1 MRVLFYT
8 ALTDGPGRTLPRSF
22 TRPLMDVDI
31 PGPHAVTCR
40 AASSGWLLILMACLL
55 AGLLTSPGVSAVT
68 VPNLYEVQVPGGGGA
83 DAARNTAFAAALRAV
98 AVKVSGVRDAGERL
112 PPATVADGRRYVQ
125 RFGANPDGTLRVG
138 FDGASINRILAEN
151 DLPVWGSERPL
162 TLVWLA
168 IEDATGQASWVGQ
181 DPALPEARIV
191 EQVAQLR
198 GLPLAWPAMDMEDR
212 QLAAAL
218 DSEGSQSTRL
228 TAIGSKYRADAVLVG
243 RARRNVAGDVTVR
256 WLLRFGETMTE
267 TDGSLPEG
275 VHAAADQLAR
285 LFSAAAGSTRE
296 VIVDVAAINDMRAY
310 ADTLTYLEG
319 LTLVRSVSVENVSG
333 DVVRFRL
340 LVRGDADIL
349 RRAIGLG
356 SRLTSEPGETGVEP
370 LRLRYQPGAAGSALP
385 RPSPGTAP

>member
-1 MRVLFYT
+1 
-8 ALTDGPGRTLPRSF
+8 
-22 TRPLMDVDI
+22 MDVDI
-31 PGPHAVTCR
+31 PRSHAV
-40 AASSGWLLILMACLL
+40 ASRVTGGGSLLVLAACLL
-55 AGLLTSPGVSAVT
+55 AGLLASSGVSAVT
-68 VPNLYEVQVPGGGGA
+68 VPNLYEVQVPGTGGT

-112 PPATVADGRRYVQ
+112 PAAILADARRYVQ

-138 FDGASINRILAEN
+138 FDAEAINRILADN

-168 IEDATGQASWVGQ
+168 IEDVAGQENWVGQ

-191 EQVAQLR
+191 QQVAQLR

-212 QLAAAL
+212 QLAGAL
-218 DSEGSQSTRL
+218 ASEGSQSTRL
-228 TAIGSKYRADAVLVG
+228 TAIASKYRADAVLVG
-243 RARRNVAGDVTVR
+243 RARRNIAGDVSVQ
-256 WLLRFGETMTE
+256 WLLKFGDTL
-267 TDGSLPEG
+267 TDTAGSLPEG
-275 VHAAADQLAR
+275 VHATADQLAR

-296 VIVDVAAINDMRAY
+296 VIVDVVAIDDMRAY

-319 LTLVRSVSVENVSG
+319 LTLVRAASVESVNG

-340 LVRGDADIL
+340 LVRGDAEIL

-356 SRLTSEPGETGVEP
+356 SRLTSETGDAGAEP
-370 LRLRYQPGAAGSALP
+370 LRFRYQPGAAGSALP
-385 RPSPGTAP
+385 RPLPGTAP